1 MGKILIVLT
10 LALCIFIFLESYV
23 KDVYFKEEKLYYYYV
38 LKNIL
43 SILVIAFIMVNRNY
57 IKNIE
62 GLGNF
67 ILICSAVIFSINS
80 LKLYKNICFLKE
92 NNFL

>member
-23 KDVYFKEEKLYYYYV
+23 KDVYFKEKKLYYYYV

-43 SILVIAFIMVNRNY
+43 SMLVIAFIMVNRNY
-57 IKNIE
+57 IKDIE
-62 GLGNF
+62 GLGKF
-67 ILICSAVIFSINS
+67 ILICSMLIFFINGIR
-80 LKLYKNICFLKE
+80 LYKNISFLRE
-92 NNFL
+92 NKLL